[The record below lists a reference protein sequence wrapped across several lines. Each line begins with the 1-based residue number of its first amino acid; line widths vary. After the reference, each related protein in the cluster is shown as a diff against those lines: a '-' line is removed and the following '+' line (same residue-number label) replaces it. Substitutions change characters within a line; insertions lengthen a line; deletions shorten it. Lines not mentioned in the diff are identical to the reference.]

1 MRVCVYSLLY
11 RESARSDANL
21 MPYQQ
26 QISSGSS
33 SSDTSPQTASTQ
45 VSNPFLFEA
54 PPNVPSA
61 DVPYYYNGTNALG
74 PMGSKTMGPTY
85 PSTGHLMQARSTHS
99 LPAYYPPPTQQ
110 PPPPP
115 QHQQSNFEMIDN
127 PYYKKFQ
134 LRNVS
139 ESFMKPNNSV
149 AAIFCKRIWYL
160 SSTSLIGN

>member
-139 ESFMKPNNSV
+139 ESSMKPNNSV
-149 AAIFCKRIWYL
+149 AAIFCKRI
-160 SSTSLIGN
+160 